1 MSLYLAVFDASGDEI
16 DGVECGRYADFNA
29 LREAVAKYCK
39 PKWFRPRFQLLLGH
53 SDCDG
58 EWSTNQIADLRKELK
73 EIKRQLA
80 MLPPIPFQGDWQAAV
95 AKQAGLSPK
104 NLGECFIDV
113 DGELLL
119 DRLLGLC
126 EAAVAHERPI
136 EFQ

>member
-1 MSLYLAVFDASGDEI
+1 MSLYLAVFDEDGKEI
-16 DGVECGRYADFNA
+16 DGVECGRYVDFNVF
-29 LREAVAKYCK
+29 RDAVSEYCK
-39 PKWFRPRFQLLLGH
+39 TKWFGSRFPLLLNH

-58 EWSTNQIADLRKELK
+58 EWSSDQIADLQREL
-73 EIKRQLA
+73 EDIKA
-80 MLPPIPFQGDWQAAV
+80 EFSKLPPVPFQGDWQATV
-95 AKQAGLSPK
+95 AKQIGLAPK

-126 EAAVAHERPI
+126 ALAAANRRPI